1 MLKRIILIT
10 ILSISSLFSFQ
21 EGDRLDL
28 QTIQDLKMVKD
39 KIYIVDFFA
48 SWCTSCKIELPLIS
62 KVNTQINK
70 DKYEIIGINSDKDIK
85 KGKAFVNTLN
95 LNFPVIYDNK
105 SKLISK
111 FNPIGVPAIYYIQN
125 FEIKNIIYGAVPNI
139 DKKILNDIN
148 KLGE

>member
-70 DKYEIIGINSDKDIK
+70 DKYEIIGINSDKDIQ
-85 KGKAFVNTLN
+85 KGKSFVKKLN
-95 LNFPVIYDNK
+95 LNFPIIYDTK

-111 FNPIGVPAIYYIQN
+111 FNPIGVPAIYYIHN
-125 FEIKNIIYGAVPNI
+125 FKIKNIIYGAVPNI
-139 DKKILNDIN
+139 DKKILEDIK
-148 KLGE
+148 KLGD

>member
-1 MLKRIILIT
+1 MLKRIILIS

-70 DKYEIIGINSDKDIK
+70 DKYEIIGINSDKDIQ
-85 KGKAFVNTLN
+85 KGKSFVKKLN
-95 LNFPVIYDNK
+95 LNFPIIYDTK

-125 FEIKNIIYGAVPNI
+125 FEIKDVIYGAVHNI
-139 DKKILNDIN
+139 DKKILEDI
-148 KLGE
+148 KKFGD

>member
-1 MLKRIILIT
+1 MLKRIILIS
-10 ILSISSLFSFQ
+10 ILSISSLFAFQ
-21 EGDRLDL
+21 EGDRLDF

-125 FEIKNIIYGAVPNI
+125 FEIKNIIYGAVPHI